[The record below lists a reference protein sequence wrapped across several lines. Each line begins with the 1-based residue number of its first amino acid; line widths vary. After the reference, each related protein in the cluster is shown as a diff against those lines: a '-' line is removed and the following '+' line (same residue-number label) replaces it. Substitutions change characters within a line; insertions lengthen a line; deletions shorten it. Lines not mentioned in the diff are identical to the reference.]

1 MRHLWPTSVFLIG
14 TSGDAAAS
22 SNNVPPALLDVTS
35 MWGMGADARTPMTR
49 RTRVPLVT
57 WSQEAVARIELAWR
71 ALQNPESC
79 DRVMYM
85 YPYYWGLT
93 SQVRD
98 YSDMAIVALA
108 FGRTLH
114 YVEDAYRIKWCGHD
128 AWLEC
133 FFEPLTNNLCRR
145 KQAQLKNEPLLT
157 ISAWDERIK
166 GMALLESET
175 VKALAGPQRVI
186 HLKNETRFNYVVDHP
201 ALFPH
206 ELWESLVRQGLV
218 QARDDFGHALDILE
232 LKLSHPALYHALS
245 LSALR
250 TMLTPIVFRPQAKL
264 EHAAATR
271 VLDLTRAHHD
281 CLAVHLRWTDKRD
294 DGGIALKR
302 YNHSASHV
310 VDALDRIE
318 RRSGHSYQCLLV
330 MSDDDVGAIKELN
343 RLLGDTYDIKQV
355 SQIQALFR
363 TPEEYDEYRLK
374 GHEFFTRGK
383 IATDSPARTYGYI
396 RDVLVDILVAAKAS
410 DYVIGVGS
418 SGVSQMLAQ
427 YMGAAR
433 RADANAFAIWEEDV
447 MRL

>member
-1 MRHLWPTSVFLIG
+1 
-14 TSGDAAAS
+14 
-22 SNNVPPALLDVTS
+22 
-35 MWGMGADARTPMTR
+35 MWGMGADARMPMTR

-57 WSQEAVARIELAWR
+57 WSPLAVARLEQAWR
-71 ALQNPESC
+71 TLQNPPSC

-93 SQVRD
+93 SQIRD

-114 YVEDAYRIKWCGHD
+114 YVQDAYRIKWCGHD

-133 FFEPLTNNLCRR
+133 FFEPLSSDRCRR
-145 KQAQLKNEPLLT
+145 KEHQLKKEPVLT
-157 ISAWDERIK
+157 ISAWDSKIN
-166 GMALLESET
+166 GMALLEEAT
-175 VKALAGPQRVI
+175 TKALSSDQRVI
-186 HLKNETRFNYVVDHP
+186 HLKNETRFNWVVDHP
-201 ALFPH
+201 SLFPH
-206 ELWESLVRQGLV
+206 ELWESLVRDGLV
-218 QARDDFGHALDILE
+218 QARDDFGHALDLFE
-232 LKLSHPALYHALS
+232 LKGSRPALYHALS

-250 TMLTPIVFRPQAKL
+250 TMLTPIVFKPQRKL
-264 EHAAATR
+264 EHAAAAR
-271 VLDLTRAHHD
+271 VLDLTRKHHD

-302 YNHSASHV
+302 YNYSAGHV

-318 RRSGHSYQCLLV
+318 RRSGRSYQCLLV

-363 TPEEYDEYRLK
+363 TQQEYEEYRLK

-383 IATDSPARTYGYI
+383 MATESPARTYGYI
-396 RDVLVDILVAAKAS
+396 RDVLVDVLVAAKAS
-410 DYVIGVGS
+410 DYLIGVGS
-418 SGVSQMLAQ
+418 SGVSQLLAQ